1 MRKGVAILLIVI
13 VVVGIGLALNQPPQ
27 LPIESEAESQES
39 VNNWEDPV
47 VLAIQG
53 VGPATVKIETVTEV
67 VIDQF
72 FFQYVDQQ
80 QGIGSGVIFRED
92 GHILTNNHVVA
103 QSDQINVRLPDG
115 RSYEAKIV
123 GTDPLSDLAMIKI
136 TGSDLPTA
144 PLGDSNELRV
154 GEQVV
159 AIGNPFGQDYSVS
172 SGVVSALNRDLL
184 IDPDENRYLEGMI
197 QTDTAI
203 NPGNSGGPLL
213 GLNGKVIGINT
224 AIIQNAQGIG
234 FAIPITTAK
243 LTAEQI
249 IEHGKPLKLG
259 VLGGSLVPALAETIR
274 NQTDATVAVERGAFI
289 TRVIADSPAA
299 MAGVKPGDIIV
310 AVNSQQIAGMRELR
324 DLVQQSGFGSSLVLD
339 YYRGSNQNQV
349 TVQL

>member
-123 GTDPLSDLAMIKI
+123 GTDPLSDLAVIKI

>member
-39 VNNWEDPV
+39 VNNWEDPL

-123 GTDPLSDLAMIKI
+123 GTDPLSDLAVIKI